1 MGIPSKNRKIFV
13 YCIIYRVK
21 IQPFRKTWEMPKK
34 ERCFAQKAME
44 KAADAFVKCYE
55 RLTRKALFLGLFLTI
70 DFGKMQSY
78 NDNQGCRA
86 RDVFCSSITSKG
98 GAEHDLCHEK
108 NRHV

>member
-1 MGIPSKNRKIFV
+1 MGNA
-13 YCIIYRVK
+13 
-21 IQPFRKTWEMPKK
+21 EKK
-34 ERCFAQKAME
+34 SGVFAQKAME

-55 RLTRKALFLGLFLTI
+55 RLTRKALFLGLILTI